1 VRAAEAIITV
11 VAAPEPPLHLLLGRP
26 AFEAVVPRSRIFSG
40 ELEAWRE
47 VSLGADFP
55 EAG

>member
-1 VRAAEAIITV
+1 MRAAEAIIQAV
-11 VAAPEPPLHLLLGRP
+11 ESDEPPLHLLLGRP
-26 AFEAVVPRSRIFSG
+26 AYEMAAVKFK
-40 ELEAWRE
+40 EFAAEMQKWRD